1 MRSGQL
7 WKALAALMLALAAAW
22 WWAPAEL
29 AQGQAWVAAQWRHWM
44 GSEPTP
50 VFRHTNAQGSVIYS
64 DRAPASGATAAELPS
79 LTVMPPV
86 PTPAPQRPEIKP
98 AEALQQDRAR
108 MAEEARQLKD
118 QRIERLIQSGS
129 TEGKTPSSAP

>member
-1 MRSGQL
+1 MRSSRL
-7 WKALAALMLALAAAW
+7 WKALVALTLALAAAW
-22 WWAPAEL
+22 WWAPAEF
-29 AQGQAWVAAQWRHWM
+29 AQAQAWVAAQWRGWA

-50 VFRHTNAQGSVIYS
+50 VFRHTDAQGRVIYS
-64 DRAPASGATAAELPS
+64 DRAPASGAAPAELPA

-86 PTPAPQRPEIKP
+86 PVAPPKLPAVNP
-98 AEALQQDRAR
+98 AEAMQQDRAR

-129 TEGKTPSSAP
+129 TEQQTAPSH